1 VSNDK
6 TSYYSFVGFINDDSV
21 RQICEKLA
29 MAANGGYAAHLSIT
43 SRGGIVAS
51 AMHLFNFIRS
61 LAVPV
66 TIHNTGQISSAALI
80 VFLAGQR
87 RTCSRYAAFMHHPSA
102 FSSERGMPANEAAAQ
117 IEALKSADLR
127 TDDLLRDQ
135 CGAIPQAI
143 MEAAEHQDVTI
154 SAEDALEYGIVHEV
168 VEFKVPRDTIIWTIG
183 TEA

>member
-1 VSNDK
+1 MTDNK

-29 MAANGGYAAHLSIT
+29 TAANGDYAVHLSIT
-43 SRGGIVAS
+43 SRGGVVAS
-51 AMHLFNFIRS
+51 AMHLFSFIRA
-61 LAVPV
+61 LPVPV

-102 FSSERGMPANEAAAQ
+102 FSSERGMLVNEAAAQ
-117 IEALKSADLR
+117 IEAMKSADLR
-127 TDDLLRDQ
+127 TDDILRDQ
-135 CGAIPQAI
+135 CSTFPEQL
-143 MEAAEHQDVTI
+143 MKEAEYRDVNI

-168 VEFKVPRDTIIWTIG
+168 CEFKVPRDTIVWTIG